1 MIPSG
6 HFDCGSI
13 GLLGFPDAKIC
24 RGHVV
29 KILVNLDSRYKAR
42 QKFGSGIIN
51 PFVFRTGR

>member
-13 GLLGFPDAKIC
+13 LGFPDAKIC
-24 RGHVV
+24 TGHVV